1 MKFKNIYKFATVAI
15 AAATLLGVSSC
26 NYLDVVPPEQ
36 PGLADAMK
44 DKDHAKGF
52 LYSCYAKTTHRD
64 ILPRDYRSVL
74 NSSTDEYLITETWY
88 ANEGAPAY
96 AVLRNTQTTT
106 APGYDPAFW
115 NNFYNA
121 IGQTLLF
128 DEKLTTEG
136 VDNDVCTAEERTE
149 WLAESRFCRA
159 YYHFLLLRMYGPIPI
174 TESLL
179 GMDANL
185 SDFPGRSH
193 FDYCVDWICSE
204 LDKAAA
210 DLPLR
215 RIESSEM
222 GRADKVV
229 CKAIKARLLL
239 YAASDLYNGKFP
251 AAYRSWAEHG
261 NTNYETPG
269 YGDQLIYV
277 APVGAKDLEPKQKQ
291 KWQRALLATREALDI
306 ALTAGYKLFDPQWHT
321 NADNISGDEGIM
333 PMNIWVPKMSELTA
347 KMKAANIQLP
357 NTNDGYDYEAA
368 DNDLKEFD
376 EDEFLRAVWKL
387 RYLNTTTQSEKNTEI
402 IWAQSPLDGGVY
414 GKYESRIPRQ
424 AYRYTKDNTEHIP
437 DSWGG
442 VAPTLYS
449 VEHFLNADGTLP
461 SGNQTK
467 AFDLLNNDDFYK
479 TPGVPVTNDG
489 HPLIQT
495 ADRSEIANICLN
507 REPRFY
513 AWIAFNGGDYLT
525 HLCNG
530 EPCVLNMHDPNKQG
544 RKLTDRNYSAS
555 GFLSMKHVDPY
566 YHWDNDG
573 KTYAGKNSPEVFI
586 RLAELYLNLAE
597 CQAECA
603 VRDIAA
609 PAGYTPKDGGDLQTE
624 AIANINKLRD
634 RAYVGRLTPEQC
646 VDMTE
651 TRTSDGMAKTW
662 DIVEWVRNERFIEL
676 WDEGHRYFDVRRWV
690 AGDEYFGY
698 GKRRTLNALAEGPKL
713 ADFYR
718 TMMANPQYTFHYR
731 EYLYPIYVDQVYR
744 NPQMVQN
751 PGF

>member
-15 AAATLLGVSSC
+15 AAASLLGVSSC

-44 DKDHAKGF
+44 DHDHAKGF

-115 NNFYNA
+115 NNFYTA

-128 DEKLTTEG
+128 EEKLNTEG
-136 VDNDVCTAEERTE
+136 VDNGVCNDEKERVE

-159 YYHFLLLRMYGPIPI
+159 YYHFLLLRLYGPIPI
-174 TESLL
+174 TETLL
-179 GMDANL
+179 GMDADL
-185 SDFPGRSH
+185 GDYPGRSH
-193 FDYCVDWICSE
+193 FDYCVDWICNE

-210 DLPLR
+210 DLPVR
-215 RIESSEM
+215 RTESSEM
-222 GRADKVV
+222 GRADQVV
-229 CKAIKARLLL
+229 CKALKARLLL

-251 AAYRSWAEHG
+251 SAFKNWADHG

-269 YGDQLIYV
+269 YGNALISTTYSQ
-277 APVGAKDLEPKQKQ
+277 E
-291 KWQRALLATREALDI
+291 KWQRALIACREALDL
-306 ALTAGYKLFDPQWHT
+306 ALEADYALFDPRWHT
-321 NADNISGDEGIM
+321 TADNISGDENVI
-333 PMNIWVPKMSELTA
+333 PLNIWVPKMAEITSKMKDNGMKFPYTNVDGYNYEDPDNSELTD
-347 KMKAANIQLP
+347 P
-357 NTNDGYDYEAA
+357 
-368 DNDLKEFD
+368 FD
-376 EDEFLRAVWKL
+376 EEEFLRAIWKL

-402 IWAQSPLDGGVY
+402 IWAQSPMDGGVY
-414 GKYESRIPRQ
+414 GKYQSRIPRQ

-461 SGNQTK
+461 SGNQSK

-479 TPGVPVTNDG
+479 ADNTISDKD
-489 HPLIQT
+489 HPMFAT
-495 ADRSEIANICLN
+495 ENKEREEIARICLN

-513 AWIAFNGGDYLT
+513 AWIGFNGGDYLT
-525 HLCNG
+525 LLCNNQ
-530 EPCVLNMHDPNKQG
+530 PCVLNMHDPNKQG

-566 YHWDNDG
+566 YHWDSDG
-573 KTYAGKNSPEVFI
+573 KTYEGKNSPEVFV

-603 VRDIAA
+603 VRDIPA
-609 PAGYTPKDGGDLQTE
+609 PAGYTFKDGAKFQEE

-634 RAYVGRLTPEQC
+634 RAYVGRLTADQIGM
-646 VDMTE
+646 VE
-651 TRTSDGMAKTW
+651 TRTCDGTSKTW
-662 DIVEWVRNERFIEL
+662 NIVEWVRNERFIEL
-676 WDEGHRYFDVRRWV
+676 WDEGQRYFDVRRWV

-698 GKRRTLNALAEGPKL
+698 GKRRTLNALAENPKL
-713 ADFYR
+713 TEFYQP
-718 TMMANPQYTFHYR
+718 MMANPQYTFHYR

>member
-1 MKFKNIYKFATVAI
+1 MKLKNIYKFATVAI

-115 NNFYNA
+115 NNFYTA

-128 DEKLTTEG
+128 DEKLQTEG
-136 VDNDVCTAEERTE
+136 VQNDVCSAEERAE

-159 YYHFLLLRMYGPIPI
+159 YYHFLLLRLYGPIPI
-174 TESLL
+174 TESLISMDSDL
-179 GMDANL
+179 GDY
-185 SDFPGRSH
+185 PGRSH
-193 FDYCVDWICSE
+193 FDYCVDWICNE
-204 LDKAAA
+204 LDEAAK
-210 DLPLR
+210 DLPAR

-229 CKAIKARLLL
+229 CKALKARLLL
-239 YAASDLYNGKFP
+239 YAASDLYNGGFP
-251 AAYRSWAEHG
+251 AAFRNWAEHG

-269 YGDQLIYV
+269 YGNALISTNY
-277 APVGAKDLEPKQKQ
+277 DPK
-291 KWQRALLATREALDI
+291 KWQRALIACREALDL
-306 ALTAGYKLFDPQWHT
+306 ALNPGDGTPGYTLFDPRWNT
-321 NADNISGDEGIM
+321 TADNISGDENII
-333 PMNIWVPKMSELTA
+333 PMNIWIPKMSEMTA
-347 KMKAANIQLP
+347 KIKAFGMQFP
-357 NTNDGYDYEAA
+357 YTNVDGYNYESE
-368 DNDLKEFD
+368 DNELDEFN

-414 GKYESRIPRQ
+414 GKYQSRIPRQ

-442 VAPTLYS
+442 VAPTLYT

-461 SGNQTK
+461 SGMQNK
-467 AFDLLNNDDFYK
+467 AFDLLNNDDFYQTVGDYK
-479 TPGVPVTNDG
+479 DS
-489 HPLIQT
+489 HPLMEGT
-495 ADRSEIANICLN
+495 VDRSEVAKICLN

-513 AWIAFNGGDYLT
+513 AWIGFNGGDYLT
-525 HLCNG
+525 ILCNG

-566 YHWDNDG
+566 YHWDGDG
-573 KTYAGKNSPEVFI
+573 KTYEGKNSPEVFI

-603 VRDIAA
+603 MRGIGT
-609 PAGYTPKDGGDLQTE
+609 PAGYTHKDGIDFTAE
-624 AIANINKLRD
+624 AMANINKLRD
-634 RAYVGRLTPEQC
+634 RAYVGRLTTDQLALK
-646 VDMTE
+646 E
-651 TRTSDGMAKTW
+651 TLTSTGQTKNW
-662 DIVEWVRNERFIEL
+662 NIREWVRNERFIEL
-676 WDEGHRYFDVRRWV
+676 WDEGQRYFDVRRWV
-690 AGDEYFGY
+690 AGEEYFGY
-698 GKRRTLNALAEGPKL
+698 GKRRTLNALAENPKVTE
-713 ADFYR
+713 FYKP
-718 TMMANPQYTFHYR
+718 MMANPQYTFHYR